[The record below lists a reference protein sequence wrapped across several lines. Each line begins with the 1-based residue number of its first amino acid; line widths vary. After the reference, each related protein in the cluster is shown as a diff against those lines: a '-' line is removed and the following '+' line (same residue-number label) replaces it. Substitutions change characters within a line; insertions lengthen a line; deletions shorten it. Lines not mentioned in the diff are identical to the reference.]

1 LSRFAIDNMS
11 DRILNEA
18 NVARQ
23 RSEEVE
29 QDLRV
34 IQNELLPLIDT
45 ETEKDMSGYDPQMA
59 SVSEELD
66 ATSTQTLRILS
77 NGRFI
82 FRSLNGVCR
91 ESNEEEAAVLK
102 TLNVLTARS
111 LAGKVSGK
119 NGVRWHITEKGRRVL
134 ENKL

>member
-1 LSRFAIDNMS
+1 
-11 DRILNEA
+11 
-18 NVARQ
+18 
-23 RSEEVE
+23 
-29 QDLRV
+29 
-34 IQNELLPLIDT
+34 
-45 ETEKDMSGYDPQMA
+45 MSGYDPQMA